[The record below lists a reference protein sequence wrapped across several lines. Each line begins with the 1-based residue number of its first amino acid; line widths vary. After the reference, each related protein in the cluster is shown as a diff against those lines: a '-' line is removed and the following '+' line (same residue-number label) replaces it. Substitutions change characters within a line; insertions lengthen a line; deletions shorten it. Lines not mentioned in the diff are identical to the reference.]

1 MLIIPAV
8 LESTF
13 EGFAGKI
20 KKLSKLFQIV
30 QIDVMDG
37 DFVPSKSFEEIDK
50 INDVENLPDFELH
63 LMVRHPLEELKKWEQ
78 VKNIKRVIF
87 HIESADD
94 PLAVA
99 GAISGRCAQTGIAIN
114 PETPLDKIMPYL
126 DRINE
131 VLFLA
136 VHPGEQGAKFLPEVG
151 EKIKILAK
159 TPHRPIIGVDGGIT
173 EDNIAKIKSWG
184 VEVFCIGSAL
194 SKADDLEKTYNNLL
208 KQLY

>member
-8 LESTF
+8 LEYSF
-13 EGFAGKI
+13 DGFAEKI
-20 KKLSKLFQIV
+20 QKLNKLFQIV

-37 DFVPSKSFEEIDK
+37 DFVPNKSFEEIDK
-50 INDVENLPDFELH
+50 INDIENLPDFELH

-99 GAISGRCAQTGIAIN
+99 GAISGRCAQAGIAIN

-151 EKIKILAK
+151 EKIKTLAK
-159 TPHRPIIGVDGGIT
+159 TPHRPVIGVDGGIT
-173 EDNIAKIKSWG
+173 ETNIAKIKSWG
-184 VEVFCIGSAL
+184 VEVFCVGSAL
-194 SKADDLEKTYNNLL
+194 SKSDDLEKTYNNLL